1 MLGAGF
7 VLGGSR
13 ERPLFLCCS
22 CALSPATA
30 LFCLRACSVSASIIV
45 LITPQLVNYEL
56 EEEIFQLLVT
66 ILEFVLNALV
76 FTSGRT
82 LFCGIKYQRFRFTFY
97 KRILGVA

>member
-1 MLGAGF
+1 M
-7 VLGGSR
+7 
-13 ERPLFLCCS
+13 
-22 CALSPATA
+22 
-30 LFCLRACSVSASIIV
+30 
-45 LITPQLVNYEL
+45 NYEL